1 VKNLTKRYV
10 EPYIVENIILK
21 NVVKLKLPVSIRIHL
36 VVNVSRVVRYREL
49 AKRKEPKPIKV
60 DRVEKYV
67 RVEYDKLY
75 FIFISFS
82 FLFSF
87 LFISHFKL
95 RVRG

>member
-10 EPYIVENIILK
+10 EPYIVENVILK

-36 VVNVSRVVRYREL
+36 VVNVSKVVRYREL
-49 AKRKEPKPIKV
+49 VKRKEPKPIKV
-60 DRVEKYV
+60 NGVEKYV
-67 RVEYDKLY
+67 GVEDNRLY